1 MEKLLQIGVLYLL
14 AHMAVAQTAQTG
26 SPGTIRSTSTL
37 VVVPTLVETDS
48 GEPIPNLRA
57 SDFVVTDNGVE
68 QAVSIEEAE
77 RQPVAVVVLVQTG
90 GAAARQFQN
99 YKGLAT
105 MVDSLTGLSPRQ
117 VAMVTFD
124 SRPEAAS
131 DFVTDVDELKEDL
144 THPAA
149 GDDGAAILDAVN
161 YGMDLLQQQPAGTRR
176 VLLLLSQ
183 THDDGSKAPADEIV
197 RRLGE
202 TNTLVCSVT
211 FSPEKQWLKDEF
223 THERHENGLYE
234 FSPGIELEHT
244 FSLSK
249 PIGEALQAMRKDTAA
264 EIANLSG
271 GESLPFGNQR
281 DLDGQLAMIANHL
294 PNRYTLTFRPSSSEP
309 GFHAIKVQVLHQQA
323 PVTVKARASYWSSGA
338 SQ

>member
-1 MEKLLQIGVLYLL
+1 MLTLL
-14 AHMAVAQTAQTG
+14 AHMAAAQ
-26 SPGTIRSTSTL
+26 STPRETLHSTTTL
-37 VVVPTLVETDS
+37 VVVPALVETDA
-48 GEPIPNLRA
+48 GKLIPNLRA
-57 SDFVVTDNGVE
+57 SDFVLTDNGVR
-68 QAVSIEEAE
+68 QTVAIEEVE

-105 MVDSLTGLSPRQ
+105 MIDALTGSAPRQ

-131 DFVTDVDELKEDL
+131 DFVSDVDQLKEDL
-144 THPAA
+144 THPGA
-149 GDDGAAILDAVN
+149 GNSGAAILDAVN
-161 YGMDLLQQQPAGTRR
+161 YGMDLLEQQPAGVRR

-183 THDDGSKAPADEIV
+183 THDDGSKAQPDRIV

-202 TNTLVCSVT
+202 TNTLICSVT

-223 THERHENGLYE
+223 THERHENPPYE
-234 FSPGIELEHT
+234 FSPGLPPLDHT

-249 PIGEALQAMRKDTAA
+249 PIGEAMQAMRKDTAA
-264 EIANLSG
+264 EVANLSG
-271 GESLPFGNQR
+271 GESLPFGNQA
-281 DLDGQLAMIANHL
+281 DLERQLATIANHL
-294 PNRYTLTFRPSSSEP
+294 PNRYILTFRPSSSEP
-309 GFHAIKVQVLHQQA
+309 GFHTIQVQLANQAIA
-323 PVTVKARASYWSSGA
+323 ATVKARTSYWSSGA

>member
-1 MEKLLQIGVLYLL
+1 MRRLLELGAILVA
-14 AHMAVAQTAQTG
+14 AHLVVAQTA
-26 SPGTIRSTSTL
+26 PPETIHSTTTL
-37 VVVPTLVETDS
+37 VVVPTLVETPS
-48 GEPIPNLRA
+48 GEPVPNLRA
-57 SDFVVTDNGVE
+57 SDFVVTDNGVP
-68 QAVSIEEAE
+68 QAISIEEAE
-77 RQPVAVVVLVQTG
+77 RQPIAVVVLVQTG

-105 MVDSLTGLSPRQ
+105 MVDYLTGLSPHQ

-131 DFVTDVDELKEDL
+131 DFVTDVRGLKEDL
-144 THPAA
+144 THPAK

-161 YGMDLLQQQPAGTRR
+161 YGLDLLEQQPPGTRR

-183 THDDGSKAPADEIV
+183 THDDGSKAQPDDVV

-202 TNTLVCSVT
+202 TNTLICSVT

-244 FSLSK
+244 FSLSR
-249 PIGEALQAMRKDTAA
+249 PAMEALQAMRKNTAA
-264 EIANLSG
+264 EVANLSG

-281 DLDGQLAMIANHL
+281 DLDDELATIANHL
-294 PNRYTLTFRPSSSEP
+294 PNRYTLTFRPTSTEP
-309 GFHAIKVQVLHQQA
+309 GYHEIRVQLANQTLA
-323 PVTVKARASYWSSGA
+323 ATVKARTSYWSSGTA
-338 SQ
+338 Q

>member
-1 MEKLLQIGVLYLL
+1 
-14 AHMAVAQTAQTG
+14 
-26 SPGTIRSTSTL
+26 
-37 VVVPTLVETDS
+37 
-48 GEPIPNLRA
+48 
-57 SDFVVTDNGVE
+57 
-68 QAVSIEEAE
+68 
-77 RQPVAVVVLVQTG
+77 VVLVQTG

-105 MVDSLTGLSPRQ
+105 MVDSLTGSSPRQ

-131 DFVTDVDELKEDL
+131 DFVSDVDELKTDL
-144 THPAA
+144 THPAK

-161 YGMDLLQQQPAGTRR
+161 YGMDLLEQQPAGTRR

-183 THDDGSKAPADEIV
+183 THDDGSKEQPEEIV

-202 TNTLVCSVT
+202 TNTLICSVT

-223 THERHENGLYE
+223 THERHENPPYE
-234 FSPGIELEHT
+234 FSPGIVLEHT
-244 FSLSK
+244 FSLSR
-249 PIGEALQAMRKDTAA
+249 PAIEAMRAMRQNTAA

-271 GESLPFGNQR
+271 GESLAFGNQR
-281 DLDGQLAMIANHL
+281 DLDDQLATIANHL
-294 PNRYTLTFRPSSSEP
+294 PNRYTLTFRPSLSEP
-309 GFHAIKVQVLHQQA
+309 GYHSIKVQLANQTIA
-323 PVTVKARASYWSSGA
+323 ATVKARASYWSSGA

>member
-1 MEKLLQIGVLYLL
+1 MQRLLQFGVLVLVTHL
-14 AHMAVAQTAQTG
+14 AVAQTAPPATLH
-26 SPGTIRSTSTL
+26 STTTL
-37 VVVPTLVETDS
+37 VVVPTLVETSS
-48 GEPIPNLRA
+48 GEPVPNLHA
-57 SDFVVTDNGVE
+57 NDFVLTDNGVE
-68 QAVSIEEAE
+68 QKVSIEEAE

-105 MVDSLTGLSPRQ
+105 MVDSLTGSSPRQ

-131 DFVTDVDELKEDL
+131 DFVTDVGELKEDL

-149 GDDGAAILDAVN
+149 GDGGAAILDAVN
-161 YGMDLLQQQPAGTRR
+161 YGIGLLEQQPAGTRR

-183 THDDGSKAPADEIV
+183 THDDGSKAQADEV
-197 RRLGE
+197 MRRLGE
-202 TNTLVCSVT
+202 TNTLICSVT

-244 FSLSK
+244 FSLSR
-249 PIGEALQAMRKDTAA
+249 PIVEALQAMRKNTAA

-271 GESLPFGNQR
+271 GESLAFGNRR
-281 DLDGQLAMIANHL
+281 DLDQQLAMIANHL
-294 PNRYTLTFRPSSSEP
+294 PNRYTLTFRPSSGEP
-309 GFHAIKVQVLHQQA
+309 GYHTIRVQMKDQTLA
-323 PVTVKARASYWSSGA
+323 VTVRARESYWSSGFP
-338 SQ
+338 Q

>member
-1 MEKLLQIGVLYLL
+1 MQRLLQLGAICLL
-14 AHMAVAQTAQTG
+14 AHMAGAQTA
-26 SPGTIRSTSTL
+26 PPEILHSTTTL
-37 VVVPTLVETDS
+37 VVVPTLVETAS
-48 GEPIPNLRA
+48 GEPVSNLHA
-57 SDFVVTDNGVE
+57 SDFVVTDNGVP
-68 QAVSIEEAE
+68 QSISIEEAQ

-131 DFVTDVDELKEDL
+131 DFVSNVSELKEDL
-144 THPAA
+144 THPAK

-161 YGMDLLQQQPAGTRR
+161 FGLDLLEQQPAGTRR

-183 THDDGSKAPADEIV
+183 THDDGSKAKPDDIV

-202 TNTLVCSVT
+202 TNTLICSVT
-211 FSPEKQWLKDEF
+211 FSPEKRWLKDEF
-223 THERHENGLYE
+223 THERHENGPYE
-234 FSPGIELEHT
+234 FSPGIELDHT
-244 FSLSK
+244 FSLSR
-249 PIGEALQAMRKDTAA
+249 PAVEALQAMRKNTAA
-264 EIANLSG
+264 EVANLSG
-271 GESLPFGNQR
+271 GESLPFGNQA
-281 DLDGQLAMIANHL
+281 DLDSQLAMIANHL

-309 GFHAIKVQVLHQQA
+309 GFHAIKVQLANQTLA
-323 PVTVKARASYWSSGA
+323 ATVRARTSYWSSGDA
-338 SQ
+338 H

>member
-1 MEKLLQIGVLYLL
+1 MLSLL
-14 AHMAVAQTAQTG
+14 AHMAAAQTA
-26 SPGTIRSTSTL
+26 SPETIHSTSTL

-48 GEPIPNLRA
+48 GELIANLHA
-57 SDFVVTDNGVE
+57 SDFVLTDNGVV

-105 MVDSLTGLSPRQ
+105 MVDSLTGSSPRQ

-131 DFVTDVDELKEDL
+131 DFVSDVDELKEDL
-144 THPAA
+144 THPAV
-149 GDDGAAILDAVN
+149 GDDGAAILDAVD
-161 YGMDLLQQQPAGTRR
+161 YGMDLLEQQPAGTRR

-183 THDDGSKAPADEIV
+183 THDDGSVAKADEIV

-211 FSPEKQWLKDEF
+211 FSPEKQWLKDQF
-223 THERHENGLYE
+223 TKERHENPPYE
-234 FSPGIELEHT
+234 MSPGLPLLLDT
-244 FSLSK
+244 FNLSQ

-264 EIANLSG
+264 EVANLSG
-271 GESLPFGNQR
+271 GESLPFGDQR
-281 DLDGQLAMIANHL
+281 DLDEQLAMIANHL
-294 PNRYTLTFRPSSSEP
+294 PNRYTLTFRPTSGEP
-309 GFHAIKVQVLHQQA
+309 GFHAIKVQLANQA
-323 PVTVKARASYWSSGA
+323 IAATVKARTSYWSSGQA
-338 SQ
+338 Q